1 MPRRIHG
8 FKNTLRRDVLGTG
21 VCNYKFKAALWWAA
35 GNQVRRMRNK
45 LKTFLP
51 ALIGAMLTFGPAMAG
66 PAGDVRSAP
75 WQMWLQEPASPTADR
90 IVAFNAQLMVIETL
104 IVIFVLGL
112 MAYIAIRFN
121 AKRNPT
127 PSKTT
132 HNTLLEVVWTV
143 VPILILVGIAVPSL
157 KHLYFADRIP
167 EADMTLKI
175 TGNQWYWNYNY
186 PDNGDFSFDSIIVA
200 DADLKEGQP
209 RLLTVDNKVV
219 LPVETNIRLLMTSND
234 VIHNWAL
241 PSLSIKLDTMPGRI
255 NETWTRIHE
264 KYVGKT
270 IYGMCSELCG
280 VNHGFMPIAIEAVS
294 KEDFEKWV
302 KEAQQKFASDDTK
315 TDDKVRL
322 ADAGATR

>member
-1 MPRRIHG
+1 
-8 FKNTLRRDVLGTG
+8 
-21 VCNYKFKAALWWAA
+21 
-35 GNQVRRMRNK
+35 MRNK
-45 LKTFLP
+45 LKIFVP
-51 ALIGAMLTFGPAMAG
+51 ALVGAFMAFGPALAG
-66 PAGDVRSAP
+66 PNGEVRSAP
-75 WQMWLQEPASPTADR
+75 WQMWLQEPGSPTADR

-112 MAYIAIRFN
+112 MAYIAVRFN
-121 AKRNPT
+121 AKRNPV

-132 HNTLLEVVWTV
+132 HNTLLEVVWTI
-143 VPILILVGIAVPSL
+143 VPILILVGIAIPSL
-157 KHLYFADRIP
+157 KHLYFADRTQ

-175 TGNQWYWNYNY
+175 TGNQWYWNYEY
-186 PDNGDFSFDSIIVA
+186 PDNGNFTFDSIIVA
-200 DADLKEGQP
+200 DGDLKPGQP
-209 RLLTVDNKVV
+209 RMLTVDNKVV

-241 PSLSIKLDTMPGRI
+241 PSLSVKLDTVPGRI

-294 KEDFEKWV
+294 KEDFAKWV
-302 KEAQQKFASDDTK
+302 KQAQEKFASDDTK

>member
-1 MPRRIHG
+1 
-8 FKNTLRRDVLGTG
+8 
-21 VCNYKFKAALWWAA
+21 
-35 GNQVRRMRNK
+35 MRNK
-45 LKTFLP
+45 LKIFVP
-51 ALIGAMLTFGPAMAG
+51 ALVGAFMSIGPALAG
-66 PAGDVRSAP
+66 PNGEVRSAP
-75 WQMWLQEPASPTADR
+75 WQMWLQEPGSPTADR

-112 MAYIAIRFN
+112 MAYIAVRFN
-121 AKRNPT
+121 AKRNPV

-132 HNTLLEVVWTV
+132 HNTLLEVVWTI
-143 VPILILVGIAVPSL
+143 VPILILVGIAIPSL
-157 KHLYFADRIP
+157 KHLYFADRTQ

-175 TGNQWYWNYNY
+175 TGNQWYWNYAY
-186 PDNGDFSFDSIIVA
+186 PDHGDFTFDSIIVA
-200 DADLKEGQP
+200 DGDLKPGQP

-241 PSLSIKLDTMPGRI
+241 PSLSVKLDTVPGRI

-302 KEAQQKFASDDTK
+302 KEAQAKYASDEIK

-322 ADAGATR
+322 AAAGATR

>member
-1 MPRRIHG
+1 
-8 FKNTLRRDVLGTG
+8 
-21 VCNYKFKAALWWAA
+21 
-35 GNQVRRMRNK
+35 MRNK
-45 LKTFLP
+45 LKTFVP
-51 ALIGAMLTFGPAMAG
+51 ALIGALMTAGSALAG

-75 WQMWLQEPASPTADR
+75 WQLWLQEPGSPTADR
-90 IVAFNAQLMVIETL
+90 IVEFNFQLLVIETL
-104 IVIFVLGL
+104 IVILVLGL

-121 AKRNPT
+121 AKRNPV

-132 HNTLLEVVWTV
+132 HHTGLEVAWTV
-143 VPILILVGIAVPSL
+143 IPIFILVGIAVPSL

-175 TGNQWYWNYNY
+175 TGNQWYWNYTY
-186 PDNGDFSFDSIIVA
+186 PDHGDFAFDSIIIPEE
-200 DADLKEGQP
+200 DLKEGQP
-209 RLLTVDNKVV
+209 RLLSVDNKVV

-241 PSLSIKLDTMPGRI
+241 PSLSIKLDTVPGRI

-264 KYVGKT
+264 KYEGKT

-280 VNHGFMPIAIEAVS
+280 VNHGFMPIAIQAVS

-302 KEAQQKFASDDTK
+302 QEAQSKYASDDTK

-322 ADAGATR
+322 AEAGATR

>member
-1 MPRRIHG
+1 
-8 FKNTLRRDVLGTG
+8 
-21 VCNYKFKAALWWAA
+21 
-35 GNQVRRMRNK
+35 MRNK
-45 LKTFLP
+45 LKIFVP
-51 ALIGAMLTFGPAMAG
+51 ALIGALLSVGPALAG

-75 WQMWLQEPASPTADR
+75 WQFWLQEPGSPTADR
-90 IVAFNAQLMVIETL
+90 IVAFNAQLMVIEIL

-121 AKRNPT
+121 AKRNPV

-157 KHLYFADRIP
+157 KHLYFADSTQDA
-167 EADMTLKI
+167 EMTLKV
-175 TGNQWYWNYNY
+175 TGHQWYWNYTY
-186 PDNGDFSFDSIIVA
+186 PDHGDFSFDSIIVP
-200 DADLKEGQP
+200 DDELKEGQP

-219 LPVETNIRLLMTSND
+219 LPVETNIRLLFTSAD

-241 PSLSIKLDTMPGRI
+241 PSLSVKIDTMPGRT

-280 VNHGFMPIAIEAVS
+280 VNHGFMPIAVLAVS
-294 KEDFEKWV
+294 KEDFEKWT
-302 KEAQQKFASDDTK
+302 KEAQAKFASDDTK
-315 TDDKVRL
+315 TDDKVRV
-322 ADAGATR
+322 ASAAPTR

>member
-1 MPRRIHG
+1 
-8 FKNTLRRDVLGTG
+8 
-21 VCNYKFKAALWWAA
+21 
-35 GNQVRRMRNK
+35 MRNK
-45 LKTFLP
+45 LKTFVP
-51 ALIGAMLTFGPAMAG
+51 ALIGALMTAGPALAG

-75 WQMWLQEPASPTADR
+75 WQLWLQEPGSPTADR
-90 IVAFNAQLMVIETL
+90 IVEFNFQLLVIETL
-104 IVIFVLGL
+104 IVILVLGL

-121 AKRNPT
+121 AKRNPV

-132 HNTLLEVVWTV
+132 HHTGLEVAWTV
-143 VPILILVGIAVPSL
+143 IPIFILVGIAVPSL

-167 EADMTLKI
+167 ESDMTLKI
-175 TGNQWYWNYNY
+175 TGNQWYWNYAY
-186 PDNGDFSFDSIIVA
+186 PDNGDFAFDSIIIPEEE
-200 DADLKEGQP
+200 LKEGQP
-209 RLLTVDNKVV
+209 RLLSVDNKVV

-241 PSLSIKLDTMPGRI
+241 PSLSIKLDTVPGRI

-280 VNHGFMPIAIEAVS
+280 FNHGFMPIAIQAVS

-302 KEAQQKFASDDTK
+302 QEAQEKYASDDTK

-322 ADAGATR
+322 AEAGATR